1 MQLSTVIGTLALLL
15 AAALVAGHALGEDA
29 LPPASAP
36 TIQKKVDEREAQRRA
51 AAADQEKKRQYFA
64 KHCSK
69 RRKLPTTSIGKHTTS
84 MGRSCEPISMPPV
97 PKGVLLMLK
106 PWDAR
111 KVASLPRSIS
121 VPKVMASR

>member
-51 AAADQEKKRQYFA
+51 AAAVQQKKKDEFQRR
-64 KHCSK
+64 CSK
-69 RRKLPTTSIGKHTTS
+69 P
-84 MGRSCEPISMPPV
+84 
-97 PKGVLLMLK
+97 LK
-106 PWDAR
+106 TAAELEDCKAVYR
-111 KVASLPRSIS
+111 T
-121 VPKVMASR
+121 M

>member
-51 AAADQEKKRQYFA
+51 AAADQQKKKDEFTRR
-64 KHCSK
+64 CSK
-69 RRKLPTTSIGKHTTS
+69 PVKTSTELEDCKAVYRT
-84 MGRSCEPISMPPV
+84 M
-97 PKGVLLMLK
+97 
-106 PWDAR
+106 
-111 KVASLPRSIS
+111 
-121 VPKVMASR
+121 